1 MVLSDNMR
9 AWHIENTFP
18 KFAASGALTASQA
31 DITPNDARALVDAKL
46 IKQVKGEFRHA
57 GPGRPARLY
66 VLTISARAAMKR
78 AAV

>member
-9 AWHIENTFP
+9 AWHIENSFP
-18 KFAASGALTASQA
+18 KLASGALTASQA
-31 DITPNDARALVDAKL
+31 GINSNDARALVDAKL